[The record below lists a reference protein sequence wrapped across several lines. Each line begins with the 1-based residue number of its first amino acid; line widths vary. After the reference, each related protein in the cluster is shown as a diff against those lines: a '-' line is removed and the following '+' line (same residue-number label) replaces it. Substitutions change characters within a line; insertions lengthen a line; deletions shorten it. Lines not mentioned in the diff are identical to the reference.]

1 MVAIYIAEGGPRELN
16 VSSRDRVAALHGIS
30 NTTHPS
36 AFDPLKKT
44 VEDALRYQA
53 HPNFVRWSICNGNP
67 PRVFFARCLGV
78 GTILAG
84 LMIAILLTLSNR
96 SRGWRAMAAI
106 AWVIGIATLFAA
118 YKGMCVVLHGLH
130 ARHIRPW

>member
-16 VSSRDRVAALHGIS
+16 VSSRDRVAALYGIS
-30 NTTHPS
+30 HTTHPNV
-36 AFDPLKKT
+36 FDPLKKT

-53 HPNFVRWSICNGNP
+53 HPNFVRWSICNGNA
-67 PRVFFARCLGV
+67 PRVFFARCLGA

-96 SRGWRAMAAI
+96 FRGWRAMAAI
-106 AWVIGIATLFAA
+106 AWIIGIATLFAA